1 MPLESATTVTG
12 VLAPSM
18 KRLTL
23 APGSALPPS
32 VGVLSLV
39 LPSPRAPVSEAGS
52 STSVGAVGAPVS
64 IVTASAAVAM
74 LSMPPL
80 VRVEP

>member
-12 VLAPSM
+12 VVAPSIN
-18 KRLTL
+18 RLTL
-23 APGSALPPS
+23 APGSAVPLR

-39 LPSPRAPVSEAGS
+39 LPSPSTPVSEAGS
-52 STSVGAVGAPVS
+52 STSVGAVGAAVS

-74 LSMPPL
+74 LSVPPL
-80 VRVEP
+80 VMVEL